1 MVDGIIAWSLRHKAV
16 VLAAALLVLL
26 LGGAATL
33 QLPIDVFPDLT
44 APTVTILAEAH
55 GMAPTELE
63 RLVTF
68 PIETALNGAA
78 GVRRVRSSTVVG
90 IAIVWVEFEWDVDPN
105 LARQTVNERLV
116 LVTSTLP
123 PEVERPVLAPAS
135 SIMGEILFVGLTSAT
150 HDGRELRATAETLL
164 RRRLLA
170 VPGVAQV
177 TPIGGAEKQF
187 QVELEP
193 LLLAAH
199 GLTMH
204 EVLEALRAANRNV
217 SAGFLDEG
225 GSEHLV
231 TGIGRL
237 RTLEDLASTNVATRD
252 GVAVRVRDVG
262 RVKVG
267 DAPRRGSATVNGT
280 PGVLLGLQRQPGA
293 NTLQLTRSLDRV
305 LDQLERELPPGMK
318 LHRDLM
324 RQASFIEAAID
335 NVALALRDG
344 AVLVVVIVGL
354 FLMNLRSTFITLT
367 ALPLALLAAIS
378 VLQWMGESINTMTLG
393 GLAIAIGA
401 LVDDAIIDVENVF
414 RRLRENAALPVPQ
427 RRGALQVVL
436 SASVEVRA
444 SIVFAT
450 LVITLVFA
458 PLFFLEGV
466 EGRLLRPLG
475 LAYVVGLLASLV
487 VAVTVTPVLCA
498 LLLPNAPAI
507 TRGHEPRGVA
517 ALKRGY
523 GVLLRGALR
532 VPWLVAAGAVVLLAG
547 ALATIPR
554 LGFAFLPEF
563 NEGGLTIAA
572 VTLPGTS
579 LAESEKLAR
588 VVDDVLLAQP
598 EVVSTARRTGRAE
611 VDEHGQGVEGSEI
624 EVMLRPGERGR
635 EELLAALRAELSTIP
650 GMSITIGQPISHR
663 IDHMLSGTRSSIAVK
678 IFGDDLAKLRQL
690 GARVREA
697 MQGVAGVVDLTLE
710 QQMEVPAV
718 TVRFDREALG
728 RHGVSIEEI
737 EHSLEAALAGVPV
750 TRLLEGPSTYDVV
763 VRLAAHEALTPEGL
777 GALPIDTPGGGR
789 LPLQSLARIVDET
802 APNTV
807 SREQVQRK
815 IVVSCNVAGRDV
827 TSVVTECR
835 ERIAP
840 IIAAVPGYRAEFGG
854 QFESA
859 ASARQRLGLLSAGIG
874 VAIAFL
880 LYLAFHSWRDALLV
894 LVNLP
899 LALVGGVAGVALT
912 DGVLSVASLVG
923 FIAVFGIATRNGI
936 MLIAHVRHLMEHEG
950 VTHLRTALERGAAER
965 LAPIL
970 MTALAAGLALLPVA
984 LSGDAPGN
992 EIQKPMAVVIL
1003 CGLLSSMVLN
1013 MFVVPALYLKFGRV
1027 RKPTVTTS
1035 GVVS

>member
-1 MVDGIIAWSLRHKAV
+1 MVDSIIAWALKRKAV

-26 LGGAATL
+26 LGGAASL

-63 RLVTF
+63 RQVTF
-68 PIETALNGAA
+68 PIEAALNGAA

-105 LARQTVNERLV
+105 LARQTVNERLA
-116 LVTSTLP
+116 LVAGSLP
-123 PEVERPVLAPAS
+123 PEVERPVLAPAT
-135 SIMGEILFVGLTSAT
+135 SIMGEILFLGVTSDR
-150 HDGRELRATAETLL
+150 HDGRDVRTTAETLL

-170 VPGVAQV
+170 VPGVASV
-177 TPIGGAEKQF
+177 MLIGGAEKQY
-187 QVELEP
+187 QVELDP
-193 LLLAAH
+193 MLLAAH
-199 GLTMH
+199 GVTLH
-204 EVLEALRAANRNV
+204 EIMEALREANRNV
-217 SAGFLDEG
+217 SAGFLDDG

-237 RTLEDLASTNVATRD
+237 RTLADLAATNVATRD
-252 GVAVRVRDVG
+252 GVAVRVSDLG

-267 DAPRRGSATVNGT
+267 DAPRRGSASINGA
-280 PGVLLGLQRQPGA
+280 PGVLLGVQRQPGA
-293 NTLQLTRSLDRV
+293 NTLELTKRLDAA
-305 LDQLERELPPGMK
+305 LAELERELPEGMALK
-318 LHRDLM
+318 RDLM
-324 RQASFIEAAID
+324 RQADFIEAAVH
-335 NVALALRDG
+335 NVAIALRDG
-344 AVLVVVIVGL
+344 AVLVVAIVGL

-367 ALPLALLAAIS
+367 ALPLALLAAVS
-378 VLQWMGESINTMTLG
+378 VLHWMGESINTMTLG

-414 RRLRENAALPVPQ
+414 RRLRENAALPLEK
-427 RRGALQVVL
+427 RRPAMAVVL
-436 SASVEVRA
+436 DASVEVRA

-450 LVITLVFA
+450 VVIALVFL

-475 LAYVVGLLASLV
+475 LAYIVGLLASLL

-498 LLLPNAPAI
+498 LLLPDAPAI
-507 TRGHEPRGVA
+507 RKGHEPRGIA
-517 ALKRGY
+517 WLKRGY

-532 VPWLVAAGAVVLLAG
+532 GPWLVAGAAALLLAG
-547 ALATIPR
+547 ALAIVPR

-579 LAESEKLAR
+579 LAESEKLAG
-588 VVDDVLLAQP
+588 VVERTLLEQP
-598 EVVSTARRTGRAE
+598 EVVSTGMRTGRAE

-624 EVMLRPGERGR
+624 EVTLRKSERSR
-635 EELLAALRAELSTIP
+635 AEFLEALRGEFARIP
-650 GMSITIGQPISHR
+650 GMSLTIGQPISHR
-663 IDHMLSGTRSSIAVK
+663 IDHMLSGTRASIAVK
-678 IFGDDLAKLRQL
+678 LFGDDLAKLRQL
-690 GARVREA
+690 GARVRDA
-697 MQGVAGVVDLTLE
+697 MGGVAGVVDLALE

-718 TVRFDREALG
+718 AVRFDREALG
-728 RHGVSIEEI
+728 RHGVTIEEI

-750 TRLLEGPSTYDVV
+750 TRLLEGAMTRDVV
-763 VRLAAHEALTPEGL
+763 VRLASDRPLSPEALGD
-777 GALPIDTPGGGR
+777 LPIDLPGGGR
-789 LPLQSLARIVDET
+789 LPLRGLARIVDGT

-827 TSVVTECR
+827 ASVVDECR
-835 ERIAP
+835 RLAAP
-840 IIAAVPGYRAEFGG
+840 LVAAFPGYRAEFGG

-859 ASARQRLGLLSAGIG
+859 VSARSRLSWLGAAIG
-874 VAIAFL
+874 GAIAFL
-880 LYLAFHSWRDALLV
+880 LYLAFRSWRDALLV

-899 LALVGGVAGVALT
+899 LALVGGIAGVALT
-912 DGVLSVASLVG
+912 DGVLSIASMVG

-950 VTHLRTALERGAAER
+950 VADLRVAIVRGASER

-1013 MFVVPALYLKFGRV
+1013 MFVVPALYLKFGKV
-1027 RKPTVTTS
+1027 PANA
-1035 GVVS
+1035 GVAS

>member
-1 MVDGIIAWSLRHKAV
+1 
-16 VLAAALLVLL
+16 
-26 LGGAATL
+26 
-33 QLPIDVFPDLT
+33 
-44 APTVTILAEAH
+44 
-55 GMAPTELE
+55 
-63 RLVTF
+63 
-68 PIETALNGAA
+68 
-78 GVRRVRSSTVVG
+78 
-90 IAIVWVEFEWDVDPN
+90 
-105 LARQTVNERLV
+105 
-116 LVTSTLP
+116 
-123 PEVERPVLAPAS
+123 
-135 SIMGEILFVGLTSAT
+135 
-150 HDGRELRATAETLL
+150 
-164 RRRLLA
+164 
-170 VPGVAQV
+170 
-177 TPIGGAEKQF
+177 
-187 QVELEP
+187 
-193 LLLAAH
+193 
-199 GLTMH
+199 
-204 EVLEALRAANRNV
+204 
-217 SAGFLDEG
+217 
-225 GSEHLV
+225 
-231 TGIGRL
+231 
-237 RTLEDLASTNVATRD
+237 
-252 GVAVRVRDVG
+252 VAVRVSDLG

-267 DAPRRGSATVNGT
+267 DAPRRGSASINGD
-280 PGVLLGLQRQPGA
+280 PGVLLGVQRQPGA
-293 NTLQLTRSLDRV
+293 NTLELTRRLDAA
-305 LDQLERELPPGMK
+305 LAELERELPAGMALK
-318 LHRDLM
+318 RDLM
-324 RQASFIEAAID
+324 RQADFIEAAVH
-335 NVALALRDG
+335 NVAIALRDG
-344 AVLVVVIVGL
+344 AVLVVLIVGL
-354 FLMNLRSTFITLT
+354 FLMNVRSTFITLT
-367 ALPLALLAAIS
+367 ALPLALLAAIG
-378 VLQWMGESINTMTLG
+378 VLHWMGESINTMTLG

-414 RRLRENAALPVPQ
+414 RRLRENAALPAER
-427 RRGALQVVL
+427 RRGAMAVVL
-436 SASVEVRA
+436 DASVEVRA

-450 LVITLVFA
+450 IVIALVFL

-475 LAYVVGLLASLV
+475 LAYIVGLLASLV

-507 TRGHEPRGVA
+507 RKGHEPRGIT

-532 VPWLVAAGAVVLLAG
+532 VPWLVAGAAALLLAG
-547 ALATIPR
+547 ALAIVPR

-579 LAESEKLAR
+579 LAESEKLAS
-588 VVDDVLLAQP
+588 VVEDLLLEQP
-598 EVVSTARRTGRAE
+598 EVVSTGMRTGRAE

-624 EVMLRPGERGR
+624 EVTLRKSGR
-635 EELLAALRAELSTIP
+635 SRDDFLAALRDDFAQIP
-650 GMSITIGQPISHR
+650 GMSLTIGQPISHR
-663 IDHMLSGTRSSIAVK
+663 IDHMLSGTRASIAVK
-678 IFGDDLAKLRQL
+678 LFGDDLAKLRQL
-690 GARVREA
+690 GARVRDA
-697 MQGVAGVVDLTLE
+697 MGGVGGIVDLALE

-718 TVRFDREALG
+718 AVRFDREALG
-728 RHGVSIEEI
+728 RHGVTIEEI

-750 TRLLEGPSTYDVV
+750 TRLLEGAMTRDVV
-763 VRLAAHEALTPEGL
+763 VRLASDRPLTPEAL
-777 GALPIDTPGGGR
+777 GDLPIDLPGGGR
-789 LPLQSLARIVDET
+789 LPLRGLARIVDGT

-827 TSVVTECR
+827 ASVVDECR
-835 ERIAP
+835 RAVAP
-840 IIAAVPGYRAEFGG
+840 LVAAFPGYRAEFGG

-859 ASARQRLGLLSAGIG
+859 VSARSRLSWLGAAIG

-880 LYLAFHSWRDALLV
+880 LYLAFRSWRDALLV

-899 LALVGGVAGVALT
+899 LALVGGIAGVALT
-912 DGVLSVASLVG
+912 DGVLSIASMVG

-950 VTHLRTALERGAAER
+950 VADLRSAIARGAAER

-1027 RKPTVTTS
+1027 PEKP

>member
-1 MVDGIIAWSLRHKAV
+1 MIDGIIAWSLRHKAV

-33 QLPIDVFPDLT
+33 QLPVDVFPDLT

-55 GMAPTELE
+55 GMAPAEVE
-63 RLVTF
+63 RQVTF
-68 PIETALNGAA
+68 PIETALNGAS

-105 LARQTVNERLV
+105 LARQTVNERLA
-116 LVTSTLP
+116 LVAESLP

-135 SIMGEILFVGLTSAT
+135 SIMGEILFLGLTSTA
-150 HDGRELRATAETLL
+150 HDGRELRATAETLV

-177 TPIGGAEKQF
+177 TPIGGAEKQY

-199 GLTMH
+199 NLTLH
-204 EVLEALRAANRNV
+204 EILESLGEANRNV

-237 RTLEDLASTNVATRD
+237 RTIEEIAATNVATR
-252 GVAVRVRDVG
+252 GGTAVRVRDVG
-262 RVKVG
+262 RVKIG
-267 DAPRRGSATVNGT
+267 DAPRRGTAAINGKA
-280 PGVLLGLQRQPGA
+280 GVLLGIQRQPGS
-293 NTLQLTRSLDRV
+293 NTLELTHRIDAL
-305 LDQLERELPPGMK
+305 LDQIETELPAGMK
-318 LHRDLM
+318 LHRSLM
-324 RQASFIEAAID
+324 RQADFIDAAIE
-335 NVALALRDG
+335 NVSIALRDG
-344 AVLVVVIVGL
+344 AFLVVVIVGL
-354 FLMNLRSTFITLT
+354 FLMNVRSTFITLT
-367 ALPLALLAAIS
+367 ALPLALLAAIG

-414 RRLRENAALPVPQ
+414 RRLRENAARPPEQ
-427 RRGALQVVL
+427 RQPALKVVL
-436 SASVEVRA
+436 AASIEVRA

-450 LVITLVFA
+450 LVIALVFM
-458 PLFFLEGV
+458 PLFFLDGV

-475 LAYVVGLLASLV
+475 LAYVIGLLASLV
-487 VAVTVTPVLCA
+487 VAITVTPALCA

-507 TRGHEPRGVA
+507 ARGHEPRGVA
-517 ALKRGY
+517 WLKRGY

-532 VPWLVAAGAVVLLAG
+532 VPWLVAGAAALLLASALAVV
-547 ALATIPR
+547 PR

-579 LAESEKLAR
+579 LAESDALAS
-588 VVDDVLLAQP
+588 VVEAGLLAQP
-598 EVVSTARRTGRAE
+598 EVVSIARRTGRAE
-611 VDEHGQGVEGSEI
+611 LDEHGQGVEGSEI
-624 EVMLRPGERGR
+624 EVVLKPGGRGR
-635 EELLAALRAELSTIP
+635 EEFLAALRADFASIP
-650 GMSITIGQPISHR
+650 GMNITIGQPISHR
-663 IDHMLSGTRSSIAVK
+663 IDHMLSGTRASIAVK
-678 IFGDDLAKLRQL
+678 IFGDDLVKLRQL
-690 GARVREA
+690 GSRVRDA
-697 MQGVAGVVDLTLE
+697 MTGVDGVVDLSLE

-718 TVRFDREALG
+718 SVRFDREALG
-728 RHGVSIEEI
+728 RHGVTIEEI
-737 EHSLEAALAGVPV
+737 EHSLEAALSGVPV
-750 TRLLEGPSTYDVV
+750 TRLLEGASTYDVV
-763 VRLAAHEALTPEGL
+763 VRLAAHERLTPEAL
-777 GALPIDTPGGGR
+777 GALSVDTPGGGR
-789 LPLQSLARIVDET
+789 IPLRTLARIVDET
-802 APNTV
+802 SPNTV

-815 IVVSCNVAGRDV
+815 IVVSSNVAGRDV
-827 TSVVTECR
+827 ASVVEECR

-840 IIAAVPGYRAEFGG
+840 LIAAVPGYRAEFGG

-859 ASARQRLGLLSAGIG
+859 VSARKRLALLSAVIG

-880 LYLAFHSWRDALLV
+880 LYLAFQSWRDALLV

-899 LALVGGVAGVALT
+899 LALVGGVAGIVLT

-936 MLIAHVRHLMEHEG
+936 MLISHVRHLQLYEG
-950 VTHLRTALERGAAER
+950 VTDLRTALLRGAAER

-984 LSGDAPGN
+984 FSGDKPGN

-1003 CGLLSSMVLN
+1003 CGLVSSMVLN
-1013 MFVVPALYLKFGRV
+1013 MFVVPALYLKFGRAPV
-1027 RKPTVTTS
+1027 KTGAAS
-1035 GVVS
+1035 